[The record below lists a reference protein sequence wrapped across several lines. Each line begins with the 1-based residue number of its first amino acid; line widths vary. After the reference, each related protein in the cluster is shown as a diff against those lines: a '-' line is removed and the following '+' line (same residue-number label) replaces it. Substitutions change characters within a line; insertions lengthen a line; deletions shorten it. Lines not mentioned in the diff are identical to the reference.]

1 MSRLIS
7 LLLEKVKR
15 LQTNGLILP
24 SHSIK
29 SRISFY
35 VDENGPLS
43 KPLEQEEAI
52 DPMQAMQNSPMG
64 NPEAMFGM
72 LKGSLVNTLI
82 FPLQYSAINYFFS
95 GMFVGKTPFPLT
107 QKFREMLQKGLGVHN
122 IDVKYISSLS
132 LYFLCFLGIEKF
144 FSIFGNT
151 QGVVIRS
158 NFSS

>member
-1 MSRLIS
+1 MSKLNS

-29 SRISFY
+29 SRISFF

-52 DPMQAMQNSPMG
+52 DPMQAMQNSPMA
-64 NPEAMFGM
+64 NPEAMFEM

-82 FPLQYSAINYFFS
+82 FP
-95 GMFVGKTPFPLT
+95 
-107 QKFREMLQKGLGVHN
+107 
-122 IDVKYISSLS
+122 
-132 LYFLCFLGIEKF
+132 
-144 FSIFGNT
+144 
-151 QGVVIRS
+151 
-158 NFSS
+158 